1 MLDCMLQSWGGVV
14 RVFPACPAEWKDLS
28 FHNLKAE
35 GAFEVSA
42 LRKNGKTSFI
52 RIKSLAGEVCKL
64 KTDFTEQYHV
74 LGAKKLKISNQNG
87 LLVFKLSKGEEIVIY
102 QGQKPKDFTIKP
114 LETKEENRNQW
125 GVKL

>member
-1 MLDCMLQSWGGVV
+1 MIQSWGGVV
-14 RVFPACPAEWKDLS
+14 RVFPACPKEWKDLS

-35 GAFEVSA
+35 GAFEISSV
-42 LRKNGKTSFI
+42 RKNGRTSFI
-52 RIKSLAGEVCKL
+52 KIKSLAGEVCKL

-74 LGAKKLKISNQNG
+74 LGANKVKISNQNG

-102 QGQKPKDFTIKP
+102 QGQKPKDYTIKP
-114 LETKEENRNQW
+114 LETKVENRNQW